1 MVMVAL
7 IKAVRERR
15 SEIIWRQRD
24 LEPAGAEAAA
34 AEAPAAEIE
43 AREDTTD
50 ARRSRPRGA
59 RRKARAAAEEE
70 AAGASEAADGGVLET
85 RNPRKVLP
93 PLLRLPTALC
103 ASSC

>member
-34 AEAPAAEIE
+34 AEAPAADIE

-59 RRKARAAAEEE
+59 RRKARAAAEE
-70 AAGASEAADGGVLET
+70 ASEERMLDT
-85 RNPRKVLP
+85 RNSRTVLP
-93 PLLRLPTALC
+93 LWLPLPTASC